1 MIRADDAKP
10 MDTPEPSSSEP
21 PSPLAPSDPD
31 DAPGRE
37 RTHERPAGAGLRC
50 ELLDPDRLL
59 GEGLLARTGAAI
71 RGVLGLLNETGEVRA
86 RVVNDETMSAAHVEY
101 LDVEGTT
108 DVLTFDMTEI
118 TEDGS
123 RELDVD
129 LLICIDEAARQSK
142 RLGHAVEHELALYV
156 VHGILHCTGFDD
168 LTEDDARAMHA
179 EEDRLLAE
187 AGIGR
192 VYSSE
197 NPGGDS

>member
-1 MIRADDAKP
+1 

-21 PSPLAPSDPD
+21 PSPSAPSSAD
-31 DAPGRE
+31 DAPDRE
-37 RTHERPAGAGLRC
+37 RTCKRPAGTGLRC
-50 ELLDPDRLL
+50 ELLDPDGLL
-59 GEGLLARTGAAI
+59 GGDLAARTEAAI
-71 RGVLGLLNETGEVRA
+71 RNVLALINETGEVRA
-86 RVVNDETMSAAHVEY
+86 QVVNDETMSAAHVEY

-118 TEDGS
+118 TEDGP

-129 LLICIDEAARQSK
+129 LLICVDEAARQSE
-142 RLGHAVEHELALYV
+142 RLGHAVEHELTLYV
-156 VHGILHCTGFDD
+156 VHGVLHCTGYDD

-192 VYSSE
+192 VFSSE
-197 NPGGDS
+197 NAGGES